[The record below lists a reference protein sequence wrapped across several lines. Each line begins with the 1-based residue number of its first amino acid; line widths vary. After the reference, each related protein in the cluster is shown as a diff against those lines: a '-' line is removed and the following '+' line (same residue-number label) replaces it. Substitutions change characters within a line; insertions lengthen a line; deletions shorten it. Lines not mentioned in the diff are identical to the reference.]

1 MKLIWSIEEQDI
13 EKVNQLIIK
22 NRDQSFYQKRLL
34 KNVRKQ
40 GVISDQEGIW
50 KSIIVCLLTSQQNS
64 SAESPISKF
73 SRQKP
78 FPLDLATC
86 ISKSENLEKFI
97 SNELKH
103 FGGIRFYDRIAYL
116 LTKNYEYLQRSN
128 WVLFEEVNT
137 ILTQNFISSEVQ
149 IKAERECAGKIQ
161 ENLKGFGPKQS
172 RNVLQMLGLTMYEIP
187 IDSRITRWLN
197 DELAFPITVS
207 VTPLQDVNFYN
218 FVSDAI
224 HSLCEKTNV
233 KPCMFD
239 AAVFVEGDKGEWT
252 LENSIY

>member
-1 MKLIWSIEEQDI
+1 MKLIWSIEKQDI

-22 NRDQSFYQKRLL
+22 NKDQSFYQKRLL
-34 KNVRKQ
+34 KNVEKS
-40 GVISDQEGIW
+40 GVISDQESIW

-86 ISKSENLEKFI
+86 KSKSENLEKFI
-97 SNELKH
+97 ASELKY
-103 FGGIRFYDRIAYL
+103 FGGIRFYDRIANL

-128 WVLFEEVNT
+128 WALFEEVNT
-137 ILTQNFISSEVQ
+137 ILTQNFISSAVQ
-149 IKAERECAGKIQ
+149 IKAEKECAGKVK

-172 RNVLQMLGLTMYEIP
+172 RNLLQMLGWTMYEIP
-187 IDSRITRWLN
+187 IDSRITKWLN
-197 DELAFPITVS
+197 HELAFPISVS
-207 VTPLQDVNFYN
+207 VKTLQDDNFYH
-218 FVSDAI
+218 FVSGAI
-224 HSLCEKTNV
+224 QSLCEKADV
-233 KPCMFD
+233 KPCLFD